1 MVTVDE
7 VRKAQRAEGTATIMA
22 IGTANPPNVYDQSSY
37 PDTYFR
43 MTNTEHMTQVKN
55 KMQRICDKSTIK
67 KRYTYTTEE
76 VMKENL
82 NINSYRAPSLDTRQD
97 MAATLIPELG
107 KEAVTKAIEEW
118 GQPNSWVLIYLLT
131 ESCMLYQQGCNGG
144 GTVLRIAKDLAE
156 NNKGACVLIVCTEIT
171 LVGFHCPTETDV
183 DLLVSHSL
191 FSDGSAALIVG
202 ADLIPGV
209 ENPIFELISTAPTLV
224 PNSVG
229 AICGSIREHGLTFH
243 IGKEVPDL
251 ISNHIENRLIEVF
264 HPLVRKNSTEDGLK
278 TTGEGSEWGVLFGF
292 GPGLTIETLVLHSVS
307 IA

>member
-43 MTNTEHMTQVKN
+43 MTNTEHMTQLLGL
-55 KMQRICDKSTIK
+55 DLS
-67 KRYTYTTEE
+67 
-76 VMKENL
+76 
-82 NINSYRAPSLDTRQD
+82 INR
-97 MAATLIPELG
+97 
-107 KEAVTKAIEEW
+107 V
-118 GQPNSWVLIYLLT
+118 
-131 ESCMLYQQGCNGG
+131 MLYQQGCNGG

-156 NNKGACVLIVCTEIT
+156 NNKGVRVLIVCTEIT
-171 LVGFHCPTETDV
+171 LIGFHCPTEIDV

-191 FSDGSAALIVG
+191 FADGSAALIVG

-209 ENPIFELISTAPTLV
+209 ENPIFELISTTPTLV
-224 PNSVG
+224 PNSPG

-243 IGKEVPDL
+243 IGKEAAHPGGPAILDQVEAKL
-251 ISNHIENRLIEVF
+251 GLKLEKLRATRHVLAEYGNMSSVTVF
-264 HPLVRKNSTEDGLK
+264 FILDEVRKKSTEDGLK

-292 GPGLTIETLVLHSVS
+292 GPGLTIETLVLHSVK